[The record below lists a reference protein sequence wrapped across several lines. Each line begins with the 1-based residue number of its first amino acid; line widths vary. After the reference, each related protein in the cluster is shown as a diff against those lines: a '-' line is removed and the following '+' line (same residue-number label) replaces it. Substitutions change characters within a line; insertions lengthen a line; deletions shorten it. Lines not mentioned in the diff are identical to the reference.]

1 MEMRVPHLVA
11 HGTPRR
17 AHRHLEQSGNGPVSI
32 NTDHRKYITQSM
44 VFVSFFGAIYT
55 RSASGAAPVSR
66 GPSGVAWIVCV
77 DDYGDQERNSLTCQL
92 PTSK

>member
-1 MEMRVPHLVA
+1 
-11 HGTPRR
+11 
-17 AHRHLEQSGNGPVSI
+17 
-32 NTDHRKYITQSM
+32 M